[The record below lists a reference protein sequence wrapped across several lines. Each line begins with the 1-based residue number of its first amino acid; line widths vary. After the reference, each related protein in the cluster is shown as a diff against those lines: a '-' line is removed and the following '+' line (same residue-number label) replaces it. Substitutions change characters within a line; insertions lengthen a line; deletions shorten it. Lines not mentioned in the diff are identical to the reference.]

1 MIKSLAKEI
10 VKLFVKLVM
19 SIVKLGYLIVKGF
32 DTLVGKLFMKLPRL
46 AKVGVV
52 YTMVT
57 LSVLQVLTFT
67 QPKVVENVKAEVE
80 NTTQEVISTDNQSQE
95 EVIEDTTTETQQT
108 SSRTFEN
115 QVATDIYNKAL
126 EVGATE
132 EQALIMVSISQHETG
147 SWTSTLYKES
157 NNFGGI
163 CNSKGFNK
171 YDSYESGLNAFV
183 NLLKNNYFDKG
194 LTTIEQI
201 GNKYCPVGAENDP
214 TGLNKNWIPSVTSIY
229 NSYNSK

>member
-1 MIKSLAKEI
+1 MIKNLAKEI

-46 AKVGVV
+46 VKVGVV
-52 YTMVT
+52 YTMLV
-57 LSVLQVLTFT
+57 LSVMQVLTFT
-67 QPKVVENVKAEVE
+67 QPKVVENVKAQVE
-80 NTTQEVISTDNQSQE
+80 ETTQEVISTESQK
-95 EVIEDTTTETQQT
+95 EVAENTTTETQQT
-108 SSRTFEN
+108 SSRTFES

-126 EVGATE
+126 EIGATE

-147 SWTSTLYKES
+147 SWTSKLYKES

-201 GNKYCPVGAENDP
+201 GNKYCPVGADNDP

-229 NSYNSK
+229 NNYNNK

>member
-19 SIVKLGYLIVKGF
+19 SIIKLGYLIVKGF
-32 DTLVGKLFMKLPRL
+32 DTLVGKSFMKLPRL
-46 AKVGVV
+46 AKVGIV
-52 YTMVT
+52 YTMLV
-57 LSVLQVLTFT
+57 LSVMQVLTFT
-67 QPKVVENVKAEVE
+67 QPKTIENVKAQVE
-80 NTTQEVISTDNQSQE
+80 ETTQEVISTESKE
-95 EVIEDTTTETQQT
+95 EVAENTTTETQQT
-108 SSRTFEN
+108 SSRTFDN

-147 SWTSTLYKES
+147 SWTSELFENS

-229 NSYNSK
+229 NNYLGK